1 MSDGVHFELEDHTV
15 EVINA
20 LDSAIEQ
27 YLLEASFE
35 IESQA
40 ARNTRVSTGKLK
52 GSWTSEV
59 DAEAATA
66 TVGSPEENAVWEE
79 LGTGEYAAEGN
90 GRKGGWYIHESMLD
104 EKAKSKMKKVIGKNG
119 EVFYFTKG
127 KHPTHALQKAF
138 DSKKEILKKHA
149 GEVLSREMGD

>member
-1 MSDGVHFELEDHTV
+1 MADVEVKLEDYTV

-27 YLLEASFE
+27 YLLEASSE
-35 IESQA
+35 IGSQA

-66 TVGSPEENAVWEE
+66 TVGSPEE
-79 LGTGEYAAEGN
+79 N

-138 DSKKEILKKHA
+138 DSKKEVLKKHA

>member
-1 MSDGVHFELEDHTV
+1 MADGVHFELEDHTV

-52 GSWTSEV
+52 GSWISEV

-138 DSKKEILKKHA
+138 DSKKEILK
-149 GEVLSREMGD
+149 

>member
-1 MSDGVHFELEDHTV
+1 MADGVHFELEDHTV

-59 DAEAATA
+59 DVEAATA

>member
-1 MSDGVHFELEDHTV
+1 MADVEVKLEDYTV

-27 YLLEASFE
+27 YLLEASSE
-35 IESQA
+35 IGSQA

-66 TVGSPEENAVWEE
+66 TVGVQKRMRSGKNLVLASMR
-79 LGTGEYAAEGN
+79 
-90 GRKGGWYIHESMLD
+90 RKGMD
-104 EKAKSKMKKVIGKNG
+104 AKADGIFMRVCWMKKLN
-119 EVFYFTKG
+119 
-127 KHPTHALQKAF
+127 P
-138 DSKKEILKKHA
+138 
-149 GEVLSREMGD
+149 R